1 MKKLTD
7 NQWGVIAMVV
17 IMLGL
22 VFIAWLGFG
31 CAGNTKAKW
40 VETEIPIQVDTLL
53 MPVEILVEVPK
64 PFADPCYFGNEK
76 NPAVYFDT
84 DKAEILPEYRWLLGG
99 IREYMAECENLTLT
113 IVGHADERGSEDY
126 NYKLALERALAVK
139 KWLTDRGIYSGRI
152 AVKSLGESSPVS
164 KESVCDK
171 WQLNRRVELVW

>member
-1 MKKLTD
+1 MTTEKWSITALIT
-7 NQWGVIAMVV
+7 VIVG
-17 IMLGL
+17 II
-22 VFIAWLGFG
+22 FIAWLGFG
-31 CAGNTKAKW
+31 CKSVARHESVIPVLTDSIYVPYE
-40 VETEIPIQVDTLL
+40 VEVEIPRY
-53 MPVEILVEVPK
+53 
-64 PFADPCYFGNEK
+64 FADPCYFGNEK

-113 IVGHADERGSEDY
+113 IVGYADERGSEDY

-139 KWLTDRGIYSGRI
+139 KWLTDRGIYSARI

-164 KESVCDK
+164 KESGCDK